1 MSPDDTPHAVLTD
14 PAAAVLPEPQ
24 PLGTDDSSLP
34 ERRCI
39 LTGAHGARDE
49 LIRLALG
56 PDGAVWPDLAA
67 RLPGRGAWISA
78 DRALLENALAK
89 GKLKGALAR
98 AFKDSPPCV
107 PADLADRIATGLQ
120 RRALDR
126 LGLEHRAGHLVFGSD
141 RLSETARAGRL
152 SLLLHAG
159 DAADDGCSK
168 LNQAFRAGDGSM
180 EDVLVVPV
188 GRDALS
194 AALGRENI
202 VHSGVTDGRAAARV
216 KTDLARW
223 IAYLGTQ
230 KIEQGGGHMASPQND
245 EGRA

>member
-1 MSPDDTPHAVLTD
+1 MAPDDTPSAALTD
-14 PAAAVLPEPQ
+14 PAAAASPEPQ
-24 PLGTDDSSLP
+24 RAEADDSTP

-39 LTGAHGARDE
+39 LTGAHGPRAE
-49 LIRLALG
+49 LIRLAPG

-67 RLPGRGAWISA
+67 RLPGRGAWVSA
-78 DRALLENALAK
+78 DRAILENAIAK

-98 AFKDSPPCV
+98 AFKGLPATV
-107 PADLADRIATGLQ
+107 PDDLAERIANGLQ

-141 RLSETARAGRL
+141 RLGETARAGRL
-152 SLLLHAG
+152 ALLLHAA
-159 DAADDGCSK
+159 DAADDGTAK
-168 LNQAFRAGDGSM
+168 LNQAFRVGDGSM

-216 KTDLARW
+216 RTDLARW

-230 KIEQGGGHMASPQND
+230 TIDECGGHVAQPRND

>member
-1 MSPDDTPHAVLTD
+1 MAPDETRNAVLTD
-14 PAAAVLPEPQ
+14 QAALAPQEPAPTEDAH
-24 PLGTDDSSLP
+24 LP

-49 LIRLALG
+49 LVRLALG

-67 RLPGRGAWISA
+67 KLPGRGAWIKA
-78 DRALLENALAK
+78 DRALLESAIAK
-89 GKLKGALAR
+89 GKLRGALAR
-98 AFKDSPPCV
+98 AFKDSPPTITEDL
-107 PADLADRIATGLQ
+107 PARIAAGLE

-141 RLSETARAGRL
+141 RLAETARAGRL
-152 SLLLHAG
+152 SLLLHAS

-168 LNQAFRAGDGSM
+168 LNQAFRAGDGQM
-180 EDVLVVPV
+180 QDVFVVPA

-194 AALGRENI
+194 AALGRENM
-202 VHSGVTDGRAAARV
+202 VHSGITDGKAAARV
-216 KTDLARW
+216 RTDLARW
-223 IAYLGTQ
+223 IAYTGTQ
-230 KIEQGGGHMASPQND
+230 AEQQSGGTFSPAQND